1 MIEQLLEKCYNLTQD
16 IKYSFNFSDN
26 ETKNSIMVKDKHFK
40 GANYIIRI
48 CKSIENEFISQDL
61 LNKNEIL
68 YMKIVNSEITKN
80 IILVLAWMIYYQYQK
95 FILLHI

>member
-1 MIEQLLEKCYNLTQD
+1 
-16 IKYSFNFSDN
+16 
-26 ETKNSIMVKDKHFK
+26 MVKDKHFK

-80 IILVLAWMIYYQYQK
+80 IISFSLDD
-95 FILLHI
+95 ILPISKVHITAYIEKI